1 MPSLSEGLD
10 LDDLERM
17 SAAELE
23 HNLLHVW
30 DWRGPLYEMGA
41 NSLML
46 DYMPPQFAKAH
57 RWGSDLFGRP
67 DPENIAL
74 LGVGTL
80 AAYLTLEWETGIL
93 NQFQVLRRNGMT
105 KQQIME
111 IVMFVQLYGGMR
123 QLGHVY
129 RAVGDMLP
137 VFAEPENPP
146 AKFPANWGVDPQAFK
161 AGLDETTRAFTEQ
174 DRQAIEDW
182 YRRTIGYLPESIA
195 TGLELDPE
203 FVKMNRMKWENAI
216 VTLPKQV
223 APQVMIRVNMIRGDA
238 EGLRESILLARSWG
252 ISRQHVINGIF
263 AAAMYFTAFEGLHAA
278 SQASRD
284 ILRDWAVKGAAS
296 G

>member
-1 MPSLSEGLD
+1 MTKISEGLD
-10 LDDLERM
+10 LDTLEQM
-17 SAAELE
+17 SRAELE

-46 DYMPPQFAKAH
+46 DYMPPQFSKAH

-67 DPENIAL
+67 DLENIAL

-80 AAYLTLEWETGIL
+80 AAYLILEWETGIL
-93 NQFQVLRRNGMT
+93 NQFQVLRRNGMN

-137 VFAEPENPP
+137 VFAEPANTP
-146 AKFPANWGVDPQAFK
+146 AKFPANWKVDPDAFK
-161 AGLDETTRAFTEQ
+161 SGLDLSTRAFTEQ
-174 DRQAIEDW
+174 DRRAITGW
-182 YRRTIGYLPESIA
+182 YERNIGYVPESIA
-195 TGLELDPE
+195 TGLEMDPG
-203 FVKMNRMKWENAI
+203 FMKMNRMKWENAI

-223 APQVMIRVNMIRGDA
+223 APQVMIRINMITGNV
-238 EGLRESILLARSWG
+238 EGLRESVLLAKNWG

-263 AAAMYFTAFEGLHAA
+263 AAAMYFTAFEGLHHA
-278 SQASRD
+278 SQATRD
-284 ILRDWAVKGAAS
+284 ILRDWPS
-296 G
+296 TD

>member
-1 MPSLSEGLD
+1 MTKISEGLD
-10 LDDLERM
+10 LDTLEQM
-17 SAAELE
+17 TAAELE

-57 RWGSDLFGRP
+57 RWGSDFFGRP
-67 DPENIAL
+67 DLENIAL

-80 AAYLTLEWETGIL
+80 AAYLVLDWETGIL
-93 NQFQVLRRNGMT
+93 NQFQVLRRNGMS

-129 RAVGDMLP
+129 RAVGDMMP
-137 VFAEPENPP
+137 TFAEPANPP
-146 AKFPANWGVDPQAFK
+146 AKFPANWTVDPDAFK
-161 AGLDETTRAFTEQ
+161 AGLDLSTRDFTEQ
-174 DRQAIEDW
+174 DRAAITGW
-182 YRRTIGYLPESIA
+182 YERNIGYVPASITA
-195 TGLELDPE
+195 GLEMDPE
-203 FVKMNRMKWENAI
+203 FMKMNRMKWENAI

-223 APQVMIRVNMIRGDA
+223 APQVMIRINMITGNV
-238 EGLRESILLARSWG
+238 EGLRESILLARNWG

-263 AAAMYFTAFEGLHAA
+263 AATMYFTAFEGLHTA
-278 SQASRD
+278 SQAARD
-284 ILRDWAVKGAAS
+284 ILRDWPADR
-296 G
+296 

>member
-1 MPSLSEGLD
+1 MARISEGLD
-10 LDDLERM
+10 LDTLDRM
-17 SAAELE
+17 STGELE

-57 RWGSDLFGRP
+57 RWGSDFFGRP
-67 DPENIAL
+67 DLENIAL

-80 AAYLTLEWETGIL
+80 AAYLVLDWETGIL
-93 NQFQVLRRNGMT
+93 NQFQVLRRNGMS

-129 RAVGDMLP
+129 RAVGDLLP
-137 VFAEPENPP
+137 AFAEPPNPP
-146 AKFPANWGVDPQAFK
+146 ARFPANWTVDPEAFK
-161 AGLDETTRAFTEQ
+161 AGLDLSTRAFTAQ
-174 DRQAIEDW
+174 DGRALTGW
-182 YRRTIGYLPESIA
+182 YERNIGYVPESIA
-195 TGLELDPE
+195 TGLELHPE
-203 FVKMNRMKWENAI
+203 FMKMNRMKWESAI

-223 APQVMIRVNMIRGDA
+223 APQVMIRINMITGNV
-238 EGLRESILLARSWG
+238 EGLRESILLARNWG

-263 AAAMYFTAFEGLHAA
+263 AATMYFTAFEGLHTA
-278 SQASRD
+278 SQAALD
-284 ILRDWAVKGAAS
+284 ILREWPADG
-296 G
+296 